1 MKEVTKMSR
10 LTGQLE
16 KLYNGLNADFFDGVL
31 VQPVITI
38 QPTPK
43 AYGHYSLYNAWN
55 VNGEG
60 KREINIDAGTLHRPL
75 ENLVATM
82 VHEMCHQYND
92 QVLHQKDCSG
102 SGNYYHNK
110 VFKKAA
116 EDHGLIVSRTKY
128 GWNHTEPSDK
138 LIEWI
143 LENNIQDIKLTRAES
158 SEWAVKG
165 CSAGAA
171 EKVTAVPDEEPEK
184 KKSNVR
190 RYVCPSCGMIARAT
204 KAVNIGCWD
213 CMVKMVEKEG
223 K

>member
-1 MKEVTKMSR
+1 MKEVNKMSR

-16 KLYNGLNADFFDGVL
+16 KLYGKLNADFFGGVMTA
-31 VQPVITI
+31 PVITI

-43 AYGHYSLYNAWN
+43 AYGHYSLYDAWS
-55 VNGEG
+55 VGGEG
-60 KREINIDAGTLHRPL
+60 RREINIDAGTLHRPL

-92 QVLHQKDCSG
+92 QILHKKDRSG
-102 SGNYYHNK
+102 SGNFYHNK
-110 VFKKAA
+110 VFRQTA

-128 GWNHTEPSDK
+128 GWNHTEPSER

-143 LENNIQDIKLTRAES
+143 LDNDIRDIQLTRA
-158 SEWAVKG
+158 AVSDFG
-165 CSAGAA
+165 QP
-171 EKVTAVPDEEPEK
+171 TAVEPEK

-190 RYVCPSCGMIARAT
+190 RYVCPNCGAIARAT
-204 KAVNIGCWD
+204 RAINIGCWD
-213 CMVKMVEKEG
+213 CMVKMIEKEG